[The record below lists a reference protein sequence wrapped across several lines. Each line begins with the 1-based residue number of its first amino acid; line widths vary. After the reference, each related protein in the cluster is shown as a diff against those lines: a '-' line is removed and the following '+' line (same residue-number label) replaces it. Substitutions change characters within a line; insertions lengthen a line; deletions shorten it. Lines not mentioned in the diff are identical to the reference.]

1 MDYNTESSFR
11 SLSPS
16 RSQNES
22 QSYGNCSECKQKR
35 TAVAWCKNCDIAILK
50 ENFCSWTSGNSIID
64 KFIRDTQLSANENI
78 DHLEWIEFDQFD
90 LVENINKR
98 GAFSSIY
105 SAVWMEGPR
114 WNLDE
119 EAEVWNRNGPIKV
132 VLKRLDNSQNM
143 SQEFINQLYKYH
155 KCLQNGALADCFGIT
170 KDPTSC
176 YMFVIRY
183 YKNGNLYS
191 YLDETMGILCW
202 RDIVDMLWSISA
214 GLHVIHEHNLVHG
227 HLHGG
232 NVLVENEMDSIDT
245 KITDTGLHGPFD
257 KQMPSQHVYGVI
269 PFVAPEV
276 FNGNTPTKESD
287 IYSLGM
293 IMWMLSA
300 GVRPYHDKPHDSQLI
315 QEICSGLRPNV
326 ISGTPPVFARLMLQ
340 CLDADPSKR
349 PTASQLY
356 EWLGN
361 WVTAICDDPDPSDL
375 SNQFDVAEETKFAN
389 LDKLKFNNTPC
400 HENAIYFS
408 RPLDSIINNESSS
421 TPFFFGKM

>member
-1 MDYNTESSFR
+1 MDYNPESSFR

-16 RSQNES
+16 RSQDES
-22 QSYGNCSECKQKR
+22 HSYGNCSECKQKR
-35 TAVAWCKNCDIAILK
+35 TAVAW
-50 ENFCSWTSGNSIID
+50 F
-64 KFIRDTQLSANENI
+64 
-78 DHLEWIEFDQFD
+78 
-90 LVENINKR
+90 ENINKR

-105 SAVWMEGPR
+105 SAIWMEGPT

-132 VLKRLDNSQNM
+132 ILKRLDNSQSM
-143 SQEFINQLYKYH
+143 SLEFINQLCKYH

-245 KITDTGLHGPFD
+245 KITDTGLHGPFGPFD
-257 KQMPSQHVYGVI
+257 KQIPSQHVYGVI

-287 IYSLGM
+287 IYSFGM

-389 LDKLKFNNTPC
+389 LDKLKFNNIPC